1 MFVPVGCDTTAL
13 GEYIC
18 SVAAGGRLVLGPGA
32 VPGHIAV
39 DYNYYNYYY
48 NYYNYYNNVMAFATM
63 DRPPKSIVA

>member
-48 NYYNYYNNVMAFATM
+48 NNVMAFATM